1 MICHVTLTDES
12 LFTALHFPLCS
23 VRSKASIRFFPK
35 LFCGYFYLFHI
46 YFFCFPYGFSY
57 LAWLTTMLF
66 ILHATMHLMNHYEI
80 PAFEQGLVTARN
92 PRIGLVDLD
101 ALARAEEAAAA
112 MLYTP
117 QSNGAVFRRMQAL
130 RRAAQLAE
138 EAGLDTPQRRGR
150 RSGTFCCC
158 LFLLLHR
165 FRVIGFVIVV

>member
-1 MICHVTLTDES
+1 
-12 LFTALHFPLCS
+12 
-23 VRSKASIRFFPK
+23 
-35 LFCGYFYLFHI
+35 
-46 YFFCFPYGFSY
+46 
-57 LAWLTTMLF
+57 MLF

-80 PAFEQGLVTARN
+80 PAFEQGIITARN
-92 PRIGLVDLD
+92 PRVGLIDLE

-150 RSGTFCCC
+150 GRNGTCFCMEFDFAVYVARAAAYCNQVEPWFC
-158 LFLLLHR
+158 FWLVLLSS
-165 FRVIGFVIVV
+165 I

>member
-1 MICHVTLTDES
+1 MSFLSNFPFSS
-12 LFTALHFPLCS
+12 L
-23 VRSKASIRFFPK
+23 RSKASIRFFPK

-57 LAWLTTMLF
+57 LAWLTAMLF
-66 ILHATMHLMNHYEI
+66 ILHATMHLMNQYEI

-92 PRIGLVDLD
+92 PRVGLIDLD

-112 MLYTP
+112 MLDAP

-150 RSGTFCCC
+150 GRNGTFRFHTC
-158 LFLLLHR
+158 FVSLLLVTLLGR
-165 FRVIGFVIVV
+165 RTIAGCSSSS